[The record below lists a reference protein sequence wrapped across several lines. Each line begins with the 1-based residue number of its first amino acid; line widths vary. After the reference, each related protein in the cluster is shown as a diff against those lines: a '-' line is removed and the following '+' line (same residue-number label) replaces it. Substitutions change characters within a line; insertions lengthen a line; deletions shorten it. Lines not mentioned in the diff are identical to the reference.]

1 MSEETKLTL
10 MFAAALIVGL
20 LAGFVV
26 GGAIGMK
33 MHSGF
38 CPKCGEWYSDEYY
51 YCQMDG
57 EKLLRPSEN
66 SHD

>member
-1 MSEETKLTL
+1 MDNETKLTITVVTIL
-10 MFAAALIVGL
+10 VAGVLGGIVIGM
-20 LAGFVV
+20 AG
-26 GGAIGMK
+26 GMK

-38 CPKCGEWYSDEYY
+38 CPKCGQWYDDQYY